1 MTELDI
7 RQIKLISGEEIICLV
22 SSDNETTY
30 LVERPLVVQS
40 LLGSPG
46 KYQLLPWF
54 SLSNSN
60 LISIDKTHII
70 SHAEVDD
77 DIKRHYVTLSLEEG
91 EGDVEDQLD
100 FFDNIDDENDDYPDY
115 LTGPDKI
122 VH

>member
-1 MTELDI
+1 VIDLDI

-77 DIKRHYVTLSLEEG
+77 NIKGHYVTLSLEEG
-91 EGDVEDQLD
+91 E
-100 FFDNIDDENDDYPDY
+100 DDENDDYPDY